1 MPNYYLSVLYKHI
14 IQVENKNV
22 GLKVGG
28 HKHTIAPPV
37 KKVGGHMPPL
47 PPPPPPPLPT
57 PVTECAGICVN
68 DYCFTCDFMMDT
80 LRYFSFQPVLHNW
93 CNKGRGMCYHVCG
106 MVNIKQPLPLIKKS
120 SPCGCSGFPLSLSEW
135 SFTMSDAI

>member
-37 KKVGGHMPPL
+37 KKVGGGGHMPPL
-47 PPPPPPPLPT
+47 PPPPPPASYAS
-57 PVTECAGICVN
+57 V
-68 DYCFTCDFMMDT
+68 
-80 LRYFSFQPVLHNW
+80 
-93 CNKGRGMCYHVCG
+93 
-106 MVNIKQPLPLIKKS
+106 
-120 SPCGCSGFPLSLSEW
+120 
-135 SFTMSDAI
+135 